1 MKKVRAITHQEVLR
15 RLFKKPGFRQGYEE
29 ELDKLRLVDALVGLR
44 QRQGLTQAALAK
56 RLKVSQPFIAK
67 LERAE
72 THNFTLDTLL
82 KVVEALNGEL
92 VLKIRSKRT
101 RLAHNNKSQKQE
113 GRDDAGDG
121 VVKISGR
128 HSKGR
133 STFRGF
139 LKGMRVSE
147 IREKKDRM

>member
-1 MKKVRAITHQEVLR
+1 MKKVRAIPHQEVVH
-15 RLFKKPGFRQGYEE
+15 RLLKRPGFRQGYEE
-29 ELDKLRLVDALVGLR
+29 ELDKLRLVEALVGLR

-92 VLKIRSKRT
+92 VIKIRQRAP
-101 RLAHNNKSQKQE
+101 RYAH
-113 GRDDAGDG
+113 A
-121 VVKISGR
+121 
-128 HSKGR
+128 
-133 STFRGF
+133 
-139 LKGMRVSE
+139 
-147 IREKKDRM
+147 